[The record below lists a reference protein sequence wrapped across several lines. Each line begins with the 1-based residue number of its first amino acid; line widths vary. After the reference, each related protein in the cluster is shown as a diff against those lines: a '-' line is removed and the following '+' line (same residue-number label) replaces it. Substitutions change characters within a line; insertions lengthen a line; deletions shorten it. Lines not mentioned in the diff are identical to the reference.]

1 MRTAKNIIFLMVIA
15 VVSMTAQQIS
25 DRAIVDKFTKTVK
38 ELYRTVDS
46 AKSDHDCADIIA
58 SIEEMEKEFAS
69 HKELLDR
76 ALYPDDYSKTI
87 TNLKGRLLVRQKDL
101 GLIETQI
108 VRIAELE
115 SQVREL
121 SGKINDLTNE
131 NEKLLGAVKN
141 LQRAHVL
148 NMEAAAMDKA
158 LLDSLNIVI
167 SRLHQNLKERDKLIF
182 ALLDSLFMQYDI
194 DVASMNDVEKQGI
207 SVRLE
212 RRNVLTNIKKSI
224 ADNLK
229 FLESTDLSPNDYAEI
244 ARQNQRF
251 SRQWNG
257 LRPKIANIYL
267 GGKQKNNEAV
277 LIDSMLSTWS
287 SKVDQGTWKAL
298 RVLLEKG
305 GIQLKPFSSGDEFTR
320 NFSEFAT
327 AQISN
332 TKQEPSDVRLKRF
345 NTFNDLVWK
354 TDLEPTWLPV
364 LVGSGKIT
372 ANQKAEIEK
381 RFESWHGAITPV
393 PPIEYVLVGM
403 LILLLLWSLN
413 RYARKKPFTTQSQ

>member
-1 MRTAKNIIFLMVIA
+1 MLIA

-38 ELYRTVDS
+38 ELYRTSDS
-46 AKSDHDCADIIA
+46 AKSAQDCADINA

-69 HKELLDR
+69 HKGLLDR

-101 GLIETQI
+101 GVIETQI

-121 SGKINDLTNE
+121 SSKINDLTNE
-131 NEKLLGAVKN
+131 NEKLLGEVKN
-141 LQRAHVL
+141 LQRAHLL
-148 NMEAAAMDKA
+148 NMEAAAMDRA
-158 LLDSLNIVI
+158 LLDSLKILV
-167 SRLHQNLKERDKLIF
+167 SRLRKNLKERDNLIF
-182 ALLDSLFMQYDI
+182 ALVDSLFMQYDK

-207 SVRLE
+207 SVRLG

-251 SRQWNG
+251 SSQWNG
-257 LRPKIANIYL
+257 LRPKIASIYL
-267 GGKQKNNEAV
+267 GGKQKKNEAV

-287 SKVDQGTWKAL
+287 SRVDQSTWKAL
-298 RVLLEKG
+298 RALLEKG
-305 GIQLKPFSSGDEFTR
+305 GIQLKPFSSGDEFAG
-320 NFSEFAT
+320 NFSGFA
-327 AQISN
+327 AAEISN

-381 RFESWHGAITPV
+381 KFESWHSAVTPV
-393 PPIEYVLVGM
+393 SPVVYVLVAA
-403 LILLLLWSLN
+403 LLLLLLWSLN
-413 RYARKKPFTTQSQ
+413 RYVRKKSFTTHSQ